1 MKRRFV
7 TNEEL
12 IAVTGVSR
20 QSLNLWV
27 KKGLLPAPTLISDGK
42 SGVRSRWP
50 AEALER
56 AKFIVEA
63 RKHYA
68 LSEIVELVRE
78 RWSAEEDVQV
88 GPLKPDPRRR
98 RGE

>member
-1 MKRRFV
+1 MARPKFA

-12 IAVTGVSR
+12 IAITGVSR

-27 KKGLLPAPTLISDGK
+27 KRGLLPAPTIFSDGK

-63 RKHYA
+63 RKFYA
-68 LSEIVELVRE
+68 LHEIEALVRE
-78 RWSAEEDVQV
+78 RW
-88 GPLKPDPRRR
+88 
-98 RGE
+98 GEGGEAPAASTTRAKE

>member
-1 MKRRFV
+1 MPKPKFV

-27 KKGLLPAPTLISDGK
+27 KRGLLPAPTRLSDGK
-42 SGVRSRWP
+42 TGVRSRWP

-56 AKFIVEA
+56 AHFIVEA
-63 RKHYA
+63 RKFYA
-68 LSEIVELVRE
+68 LHEIEALVRE
-78 RWSAEEDVQV
+78 RWGDDDKA
-88 GPLKPDPRRR
+88 KR
-98 RGE
+98 

>member
-1 MKRRFV
+1 MRRPKFV

-27 KKGLLPAPTLISDGK
+27 KRGLLPAPTRISDGK
-42 SGVRSRWP
+42 TGIRSRWP

-56 AKFIVEA
+56 AHFIVEA
-63 RKHYA
+63 RKFYA
-68 LSEIVELVRE
+68 LHEIEVLVRE
-78 RWSAEEDVQV
+78 RWGDDKA
-88 GPLKPDPRRR
+88 KH
-98 RGE
+98 

>member
-56 AKFIVEA
+56 AKFIVEV
-63 RKHYA
+63 RRHYA
-68 LSEIVELVRE
+68 LSEIVALARA
-78 RWSAEEDVQV
+78 RWSVEEDTQA
-88 GPLKPDPRRR
+88 GPLKPDTRRR
-98 RGE
+98 PE